1 MSHDALIIF
10 LVSCGFIL
18 FLLELYAIDQVGDEL
33 FNYWFKAIKRNI
45 AYKRKKGKL
54 PEDFVTIAHI
64 SRYIV
69 RPHATYNPNT
79 NTLSHKNDGYQY
91 TIIVKDQNGESMKLE
106 ISKPTWDLLINYSQS
121 PAHYDSIYL
130 DIVIDTNSFTQMLI
144 KGIDIQLDS
153 IIKKEE

>member
-1 MSHDALIIF
+1 M
-10 LVSCGFIL
+10 
-18 FLLELYAIDQVGDEL
+18 
-33 FNYWFKAIKRNI
+33 
-45 AYKRKKGKL
+45 
-54 PEDFVTIAHI
+54 TIAHI
-64 SRYIV
+64 SRHIV
-69 RPHATYNPNT
+69 RPHATYDPNT

-106 ISKPTWDLLINYSQS
+106 ISKPTWDLLVNYSQT
-121 PAHYDSIYL
+121 ANYNSIYL